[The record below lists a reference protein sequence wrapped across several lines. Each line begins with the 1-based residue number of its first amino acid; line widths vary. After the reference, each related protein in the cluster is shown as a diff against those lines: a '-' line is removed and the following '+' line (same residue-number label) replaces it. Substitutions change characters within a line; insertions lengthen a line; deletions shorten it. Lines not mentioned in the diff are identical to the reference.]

1 MSRTAKAWHRH
12 EQYISRKEFEH
23 LRSELQQFLTVQV
36 LMLGASTVLSCA
48 GAFLRVALG
57 HLARR
62 ELLAVS

>member
-1 MSRTAKAWHRH
+1 MSRTAKAWHRL

-23 LRSELQQFLTVQV
+23 LRSELPQFLTVQV